1 MEGAGGKVETVSSM
15 TNRQF
20 ILHVTEGGYSGGGG
34 GGGGGGGHPPMMGNN
49 QQFNSPA
56 APAHS
61 QPPFKFDHHTSPA
74 PLVPGP
80 SPVQPGM

>member
-1 MEGAGGKVETVSSM
+1 
-15 TNRQF
+15 
-20 ILHVTEGGYSGGGG
+20 
-34 GGGGGGGHPPMMGNN
+34 MMGNN

-61 QPPFKFDHHTSPA
+61 QPPFKFDHHTPPA

-80 SPVQPGM
+80 SPVQPGIRLTGKINCDWFCPGGTAMQTQQVTIPTHVGYF

>member
-1 MEGAGGKVETVSSM
+1 MKE
-15 TNRQF
+15 QF
-20 ILHVTEGGYSGGGG
+20 YIFKNVGYSGGGG
-34 GGGGGGGHPPMMGNN
+34 GGGGQPPMMGNN

-61 QPPFKFDHHTSPA
+61 QPPFKFNAPDHHPA

-80 SPVQPGM
+80 SPVQPGIMV